1 MNKYKIYCSVDGW
14 VEVIASSLPTQCPID
29 NAHSVTLESAT
40 ILEEDIYIN
49 DGTLTDVTLDDYKT
63 LRYHDVDTRTSELIS
78 QGFTYQAKV
87 FSLSPNAQ
95 TNILALDN
103 TRDDPALS
111 YPIKYNTIDDLDS
124 YDVIDATDLHNMYLT
139 ALATKKGHVDSGT
152 VLKTSIR
159 NAATKADVDAIID
172 NR

>member
-14 VEVIASSLPTQCPID
+14 VEVIASSVPTQCPVD

-63 LRYHDVDTRTSELIS
+63 LRYHDVDTR
-78 QGFTYQAKV
+78 
-87 FSLSPNAQ
+87 